1 MNEKKIKGVVGKM
14 SRVIGRYNNLS
25 EKRFET
31 ALREYK
37 KSLIDADLILQGVSF
52 TEAELYNKFS
62 LLLTKYVNEIKEA
75 MEED

>member
-1 MNEKKIKGVVGKM
+1 MNEKKIKGTIGKM

-25 EKRFET
+25 EKRLET
-31 ALREYK
+31 ALKEYK